1 MQIEVAA
8 EGLEFP
14 EGPIA
19 MPDGSV
25 LLVEIKGRRLSR
37 VMPDG
42 TKRMVAVTGGGP
54 NGAALGPDGAVY
66 IANNGGM
73 AFFER
78 DGLTYSANLLPPDN
92 VGGYIQRVDL
102 ATGELVRLYDNCEG
116 QPLIAPNDLV
126 VDRAGGFW
134 FTDYGRA
141 TATGRDFGALY
152 YARTDGTHIVKARSG
167 LISPNGVG
175 LSPDESQVYVSDTI
189 LGRLWAF
196 GIAAPGELA
205 PRCGPAPGKVVAT
218 LQGFQQLDSMA
229 VEADGKICVATLFN
243 GGITIFDADGSSE
256 HVAVPDMG
264 TTNICFGGAD
274 MRDAWITG
282 ATTGRLF
289 RCRWPRPG
297 KILNFAV

>member
-19 MPDGSV
+19 MADGSV
-25 LLVEIKGRRLSR
+25 LVVEIRGRRLSR
-37 VMPDG
+37 IMPDG
-42 TKRMVAVTGGGP
+42 TKRTVAETGGGP

-73 AFFER
+73 EFFER
-78 DGLTYSANLLPPDN
+78 DGLTYSANLLPADN
-92 VGGYIQRVDL
+92 VGGHIQRIDL
-102 ATGELVRLYDNCEG
+102 ASGEVTRLYDSCEG

-126 VDRAGGFW
+126 FDRTGGFW
-134 FTDYGRA
+134 FTDYGCG
-141 TATGRDFGALY
+141 TPTGRDFGALY
-152 YARTDGTHIVKARSG
+152 YARADGSHIVRARSG

-175 LSPDESQVYVSDTI
+175 LSPDESLVYVSDTI

-196 GIAAPGELA
+196 PVAAPGELA
-205 PRCGPAPGKVVAT
+205 PRRGAAPGKVVAT

-229 VEADGKICVATLFN
+229 VEADGKVCVATLFN
-243 GGITIFDADGSSE
+243 GGITTFDADGSTE
-256 HVAVPDMG
+256 HVAVPDFG
-264 TTNICFGGAD
+264 TTNICFGGVD

-289 RCRWPRPG
+289 RCRWPRAG
-297 KILNFAV
+297 KILNFAA

>member
-19 MPDGSV
+19 MADGSV
-25 LLVEIKGRRLSR
+25 LVVEIRGRRLSR
-37 VMPDG
+37 IMPDG
-42 TKRMVAVTGGGP
+42 TKRTVAETGGGP

-73 AFFER
+73 EFFER
-78 DGLTYSANLLPPDN
+78 DGLTYSANLLPADN
-92 VGGYIQRVDL
+92 VGGHIQRIDL
-102 ATGELVRLYDNCEG
+102 ASGEVTRLYDSCEG

-126 VDRAGGFW
+126 FDRTGGFW
-134 FTDYGRA
+134 FTDYGCG
-141 TATGRDFGALY
+141 TPTGRDFGALY
-152 YARTDGTHIVKARSG
+152 YARADGSHIVRARSG

-196 GIAAPGELA
+196 PVAAPGELA
-205 PRCGPAPGKVVAT
+205 PRRGAAPGKVVAT

-229 VEADGKICVATLFN
+229 VEADGKVCVATLFN
-243 GGITIFDADGSSE
+243 GGITTFDTDGSTE
-256 HVAVPDMG
+256 HVAVPDFG
-264 TTNICFGGAD
+264 TTNICFGGVD

-297 KILNFAV
+297 KILNFAA